1 MCCLQIPHQP
11 LILGPIA
18 LPGGL
23 HDLRPIEDQSIR
35 LKVRPFHYSPS
46 LSRAEPTTF
55 LEVNT
60 PSCGLK
66 SDTRDRSQSR
76 GFLSSSGLR
85 TNGNLQADGFLGQ
98 GRVNHGGLKEHPEKQ
113 EIFTG
118 CQSILGKISKAGVSS
133 HPPEEQSVLLGHS
146 AYRKTSKTRSRRLP
160 LLPPRELTPS
170 LSTMFRYN
178 STCARIHRILHPSP
192 PIGNSITMSDAE
204 GNPSPYLRQ
213 RQQLFHI
220 HLHCA
225 RNLGH
230 THARAGVGRL
240 QSASWGLALLGLLLL
255 LFLLSSEPGQS
266 GPLCGLGGFR
276 FNSAFR
282 YFHGHSYQKSTPE
295 PNAFPE
301 AFIETLKTI
310 PEPATGE

>member
-1 MCCLQIPHQP
+1 MSPATLAPPALPLCPQIPEEAELPVCCLQIPHQP
-11 LILGPIA
+11 LILDPIA

-23 HDLRPIEDQSIR
+23 HDLCPIEHRNIR
-35 LKVRPFHYSPS
+35 LKVRPSHYSPS

-133 HPPEEQSVLLGHS
+133 HPPEEQSVLLDHKCLQKDIKNKVQE
-146 AYRKTSKTRSRRLP
+146 APFLTSQGTDPLP
-160 LLPPRELTPS
+160 I
-170 LSTMFRYN
+170 Y
-178 STCARIHRILHPSP
+178 H
-192 PIGNSITMSDAE
+192 
-204 GNPSPYLRQ
+204 
-213 RQQLFHI
+213 
-220 HLHCA
+220 
-225 RNLGH
+225 
-230 THARAGVGRL
+230 V
-240 QSASWGLALLGLLLL
+240 
-255 LFLLSSEPGQS
+255 
-266 GPLCGLGGFR
+266 
-276 FNSAFR
+276 
-282 YFHGHSYQKSTPE
+282 
-295 PNAFPE
+295 
-301 AFIETLKTI
+301 
-310 PEPATGE
+310 